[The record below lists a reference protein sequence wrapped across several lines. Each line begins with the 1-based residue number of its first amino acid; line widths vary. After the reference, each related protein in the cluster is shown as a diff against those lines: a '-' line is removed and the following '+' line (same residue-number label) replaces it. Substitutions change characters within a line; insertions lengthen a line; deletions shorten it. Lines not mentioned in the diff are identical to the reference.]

1 MGIDLPLLWA
11 VIILVAVMLYV
22 MMDGYDLGIGL
33 LFPFVAD
40 TPIAPPST
48 MPCLICH
55 PRPAG
60 ATVFIMMSHR
70 RCQRR
75 TGTRQPDPEV
85 IPVHHDV

>member
-40 TPIAPPST
+40 TAD
-48 MPCLICH
+48 
-55 PRPAG
+55 RD
-60 ATVFIMMSHR
+60 IMMN
-70 RCQRR
+70 
-75 TGTRQPDPEV
+75 TV
-85 IPVHHDV
+85 APVWDGN